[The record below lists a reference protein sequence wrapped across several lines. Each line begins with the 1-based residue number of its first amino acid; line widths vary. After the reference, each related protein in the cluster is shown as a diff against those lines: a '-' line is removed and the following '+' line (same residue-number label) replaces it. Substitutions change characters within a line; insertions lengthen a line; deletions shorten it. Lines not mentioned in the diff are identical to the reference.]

1 MQSPTDLERVS
12 VLKVKPPAG
21 ISFLGG
27 DKYLRRKTMTSKLRL
42 LALGAALGCGAIG
55 FSGAASSGTLPF
67 SPTPVAPVATVDDGV
82 VQVAERKNRMRS
94 DWEERRDGRRCSRR
108 EGNCR
113 HFHDGFYYETPWW
126 TLPLIIGGTY
136 GDGYGYGNGYG
147 RLSCGEARA
156 RVRQSGFRNVSTIEC
171 NGRTYTFE
179 ATRRGRDVTVFVNSR
194 TGAVWR
200 G

>member
-1 MQSPTDLERVS
+1 MLGFGANSFSAAHASASAMPLFPSAGSQVNTVS
-12 VLKVKPPAG
+12 
-21 ISFLGG
+21 
-27 DKYLRRKTMTSKLRL
+27 
-42 LALGAALGCGAIG
+42 
-55 FSGAASSGTLPF
+55 
-67 SPTPVAPVATVDDGV
+67 DGV
-82 VQVAERKNRMRS
+82 IQVAQGKMRS
-94 DWEERRDGRRCSRR
+94 NWEERRDGRRCSRR

-136 GDGYGYGNGYG
+136 DHGYGYG

-156 RVRQSGFRNVSTIEC
+156 RVRHSGFRNVSTIEC

-194 TGAVWR
+194 TGAVWLD
-200 G
+200 

>member
-1 MQSPTDLERVS
+1 
-12 VLKVKPPAG
+12 
-21 ISFLGG
+21 
-27 DKYLRRKTMTSKLRL
+27 MTNKFAL
-42 LALGAALGCGAIG
+42 LALGAMLGFGACSIAAADASAGALPL
-55 FSGAASSGTLPF
+55 F
-67 SPTPVAPVATVDDGV
+67 PTGSQVNTISDGV
-82 VQVAERKNRMRS
+82 IQVAQGKMRS
-94 DWEERRDGRRCSRR
+94 NWEGRRDGRRCSQR

-126 TLPLIIGGTY
+126 TLPLIVGGNV
-136 GDGYGYGNGYG
+136 GYDNGYG

-156 RVRQSGFRNVSTIEC
+156 KVRYSGFRNVSTVEC

-200 G
+200 D